1 MDGKPETDGTML
13 GRGFLKVAVIA
24 LGFIAGCISGPPLV
38 GAACIT
44 MIADNPRN
52 AFACVGDFVRYVFTT
67 GGGAERVRSTAFVP
81 AAFDVSD
88 TQTVH
93 RLSFTPKYPQT
104 HNVVVRYP
112 WTDDGW
118 GKPDDSHGASVR
130 LGGDGKFY
138 RHYPV
143 SAALT
148 VRHRGSP
155 AMELPV
161 REAKLWCAYSGGGH
175 ELMLGR
181 LDMTRFSWWYGD
193 PIEIEVRLLK
203 PIEGIPFVRG
213 TNGTLVVYSQMPFE

>member
-1 MDGKPETDGTML
+1 MVDRPGTDGTML
-13 GRGFLKVAVIA
+13 GRVLLKVTVIV

-38 GAACIT
+38 GAACIA
-44 MIADNPRN
+44 MLADSPRN
-52 AFACVGDFVRYVFTT
+52 AFACAGDFVRYAFTT
-67 GGGAERVRSTAFVP
+67 GGGAERARSTAFVP

-112 WTDDGW
+112 GTDDGR
-118 GKPDDSHGASVR
+118 GKPDDSRDAAVR
-130 LGGDGKFY
+130 SGGDRQFY

-143 SAALT
+143 SAVLT

-161 REAKLWCAYSGGGH
+161 REAELWHAYLGGGH
-175 ELMLGR
+175 ELRMGR
-181 LDMTRFSWWYGD
+181 LDTTRFPWWYGD

-203 PIEGIPFVRG
+203 PIAGIPFVQG
-213 TNGTLVVYSQMPFE
+213 TNGTLVVYSKLPFE